1 MSQPNVTNP
10 AAFEKGKRLDEM
22 KNFERKISRIK
33 RQEEEN
39 EAKRLAEKLNLPYI
53 KLDLLPVDAKDLAIL
68 EKEKSEKGNIL
79 VIRKIGKTL
88 QVAVKN
94 PGDPNTKQIIEELQ
108 KQGFECKLVIVSSS
122 SLIKKRSYYE
132 MIDLEVASLKDDFVI
147 QEKELKEFEQ
157 SLKTIQELKKTIINF
172 STTRLLTIIMAGA
185 IKMGASDVHFEPSK
199 DIIRLRYRIDGLLQD
214 IAVFPAKAYRFSLSR
229 VKTLSSMLL
238 NVHDISQDGRFTIK
252 IMDQEELVKSIDIR
266 VSILPSSFGESI
278 VMRLLDS
285 EAVQLNLPNLGF
297 RPESFKKV
305 ESQIIRPNGMILTT
319 GPTGSGKT
327 TTLYA
332 CLNYINKSET
342 KIITVE
348 DPIEYKLKGI
358 TQTQVSKRK
367 GQTFAKTLKT
377 VVRQDPD
384 ALMVGEIRD
393 AESAQIAVQSALTG
407 HLVFSTVHTND
418 SAGAIPRLTEMGIKP
433 FLIPA
438 SLNLVIAQRL
448 VRRLCPYC
456 KEPYEPSPEMIE
468 SAKKIF
474 SLISAKSGVDIPKK
488 ISKFYKAKGC
498 EKCNG
503 LGYKGRI
510 GIFELFTINDTIEK
524 LILKQATSYELRAK
538 AMEEGMLT
546 LMQDSM
552 LRVIEGITSLEE
564 VQRVIGY
571 PQYIEQLYGES
582 IMSML
587 SRALVID
594 REIFEWSQSLTFN
607 KDEIQK
613 KLIAAKMENLIKWIV
628 AVSIKLKATDIHFET
643 AETSFT
649 VRLRIDGSLEKI
661 AEIPKELFL
670 PTISY
675 VKELAGMKVDVHQK
689 AQDGRFKIE
698 CPDKQI
704 YDTRVSVIPS
714 GYGESVIIRLLR
726 SDIAIISLK
735 ELGVRPELLKDLE
748 KVIKSPNGIIFVTGP
763 TSAGKTTT
771 LYSILNKLNQPETK
785 IFTIE
790 DPIEYRLPGVIQTQI
805 NKEEGYTFF
814 EALRALLRQNPNI
827 IMLGEIRDPETAQS
841 AIQASLT
848 GHLVL
853 TTLHTNS
860 AAEAIQRLTNLK
872 IRSGDISSS
881 IKAIV
886 AQRLVKKLCPY
897 CKKEAEIE
905 PEALE
910 KIKKELKQMP
920 APYQKQIK
928 KIKIYKPGKC
938 RKCNQKGYQGQ
949 IGIFEILITNQEI
962 KKEILASASP
972 TQIEETAKKNG
983 MLTLYQDGLL
993 KALEGKTTLEEVE
1006 RVAG

>member
-1 MSQPNVTNP
+1 MNSSNKKNSNNSRKN
-10 AAFEKGKRLDEM
+10 AFLDKKKKLDKRI
-22 KNFERKISRIK
+22 RRIK

-68 EKEKSEKGNIL
+68 EKGKSEEGDIL

-94 PGDPNTKQIIEELQ
+94 PGNPKTKQILEELRS
-108 KQGFECKLVIVSSS
+108 QGFECSLVIVSSS
-122 SLIKKRSYYE
+122 SLDKKRSYYDTIGSE
-132 MIDLEVASLKDDFVI
+132 FTSLKDDFTI
-147 QEKELKEFEQ
+147 QEKELKEFEE
-157 SLKTIQELKKTIINF
+157 SLKTVQELKKTISNF

-185 IKMGASDVHFEPSK
+185 IRMGASDVHFEPSK
-199 DIIRLRYRIDGLLQD
+199 ESIRLRYRIDGLLQD
-214 IAVFPAKAYRFSLSR
+214 ITNFPAKAYRFSLSR
-229 VKTLSSMLL
+229 VKTLSGMLL
-238 NVHDISQDGRFTIK
+238 NVNDISQDGRFTIK
-252 IMDQEELVKSIDIR
+252 IVNQEELVKNIDIR
-266 VSILPSSFGESI
+266 VSVLPSSFGESI

-285 EAVQLNLPNLGF
+285 EAIRLNLPDLGF
-297 RPESFKKV
+297 RPESFKEV
-305 ESQIIRPNGMILTT
+305 EGQIARPNGMILTT

-332 CLNYINKSET
+332 CLNHINKPGT

-348 DPIEYKLKGI
+348 DPVEYKLKGV
-358 TQTQVSKRK
+358 TQTQISKRK

-384 ALMVGEIRD
+384 VLMVGEIRD
-393 AESAQIAVQSALTG
+393 GESADIAVQSALTG

-418 SAGAIPRLTEMGIKP
+418 AAGVIPRLIEMGVKP

-448 VRRLCPYC
+448 VRRLCPHC
-456 KEPYEPSPEMIE
+456 KKSYKPSPETIE

-474 SLISAKSGVDIPKK
+474 SLISPKSRVDIPKN
-488 ISKFYKAKGC
+488 ISSFYKAQGC

-510 GIFELFTINDTIEK
+510 GIFELFAVNDVIEK

-552 LRVIEGITSLEE
+552 LKVVEGTTSLEE
-564 VQRVIGY
+564 VQRVIGS

-587 SRALVID
+587 SRALVIGK
-594 REIFEWSQSLTFN
+594 EIFKWSQSLTFD

-613 KLIAAKMENLIKWIV
+613 KLNAVKMEDLMKWIV

-643 AETSFT
+643 AETSFAI
-649 VRLRIDGSLEKI
+649 RLRIDGSLEKI

-670 PTISY
+670 PTISF
-675 VKELAGMKVDVHQK
+675 VKELAGMKIDVHQK

-698 CPDKQI
+698 CPDEQV

-726 SDIAIISLK
+726 SDIAITSLE
-735 ELGVRPELLKDLE
+735 ELGVRPELLRDLE

-771 LYSILNKLNQPETK
+771 LYSILNKLNKPETK

-841 AIQASLT
+841 AVQASLT

-872 IRSGDISSS
+872 IKSGDISSS
-881 IKAIV
+881 TKAIV
-886 AQRLVKKLCPY
+886 AQRLVKKLCPH
-897 CKKEAEIE
+897 CKKEVKSA
-905 PEALE
+905 PEVLE

-920 APYQKQIK
+920 ALYRK
-928 KIKIYKPGKC
+928 KIKEIKIYQPGKC
-938 RKCNQKGYQGQ
+938 QKCNQKGYQGQ
-949 IGIFEILITNQEI
+949 MGVFEILIIDQKI
-962 KKEILASASP
+962 KGEILASASP
-972 TQIEETAKKNG
+972 DQIEETAKKNG
-983 MLTLYQDGLL
+983 MLTLYQDGLI
-993 KALEGKTTLEEVE
+993 KVLEGKTTLEEVE